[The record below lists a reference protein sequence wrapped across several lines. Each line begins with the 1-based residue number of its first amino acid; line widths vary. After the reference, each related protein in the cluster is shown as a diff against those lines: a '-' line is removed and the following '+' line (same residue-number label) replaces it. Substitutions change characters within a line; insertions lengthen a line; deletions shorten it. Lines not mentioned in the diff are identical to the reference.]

1 MKILIAIGSK
11 QYSKSTLNLGMK
23 VAQAFNAKT
32 TIIDV
37 GEKISEFSSQLVE
50 LAQDQMESW
59 DFDRPGVDVLEWAFE
74 YLADNNYL
82 SDNSLIDSKQIET
95 GFPKNRLIDDGE
107 DRKLVYLSGTVCED
121 VNLILRNGDIISEL
135 REEVQYGGYDVT
147 IGGKSQKRNMSHD
160 LLQYINSSILVV
172 NQYNNEKF
180 NRVLLPIDDSPG
192 SMKAAKYGIRVALAY
207 NIGID
212 IFTVIDNGVSTEDD
226 SLKVSKIL
234 KLIRRSAVDHT
245 YLEEEGDPVEKI
257 IEKANDDKIIVMRA
271 STMSPIKRYFKG
283 SKPLSVMNKCNVPIL
298 IVK

>member
-11 QYSKSTLNLGMK
+11 RYSKPTLHLGMK

-59 DFDRPGVDVLEWAFE
+59 DFDPPGVDVLEWAF
-74 YLADNNYL
+74 NYL

-95 GFPKNRLIDDGE
+95 GFPKNRLINDGE

-147 IGGKSQKRNMSHD
+147 IVGKSQKRNMFHD

-180 NRVLLPIDDSPG
+180 TRVLLPVDNSSG
-192 SMKAAKYGIRVALAY
+192 TMKAAKYGIRVAIAY

-212 IFTVIDNGVSTEDD
+212 ILTVMDNNGSNKDG
-226 SLKVSKIL
+226 SLKISKVT
-234 KLIRRSAVDHT
+234 KLIRRSGINYTH
-245 YLEEEGDPVEKI
+245 LQEQGNPVEKI
-257 IEKANDDKIIVMRA
+257 IEKANDDKIIVMGA
-271 STMSPIKRYFKG
+271 SNMSPIKRYFKG
-283 SKPLSVMNKCNVPIL
+283 SKPLSVMNRCNVPIL

>member
-11 QYSKSTLNLGMK
+11 QYSKPTLHLGME
-23 VAQAFNAKT
+23 VAEAFKAKT

-59 DFDRPGVDVLEWAFE
+59 DFDPPGVDVLEWAF
-74 YLADNNYL
+74 NYL
-82 SDNSLIDSKQIET
+82 SDNNLIDSKQIET

-121 VNLILRNGDIISEL
+121 VNLILRNGDIIAEL
-135 REEVQYGGYDVT
+135 REEVQYDNYDLT
-147 IGGKSQKRNMSHD
+147 IVGKSQKRNMSHD

-172 NQYNNEKF
+172 NQYDNEKF
-180 NRVLLPIDDSPG
+180 KRVLLPINNEGG

-207 NIGID
+207 DIGID
-212 IFTVIDNGVSTEDD
+212 IFTVSNDQAPLNDENKQID
-226 SLKVSKIL
+226 KI
-234 KLIRRSAVDHT
+234 KKIIRRSGVKCVHEKDK
-245 YLEEEGDPVEKI
+245 GDTVEKV
-257 IEKANDDKIIVMRA
+257 IEKAGNDKIIVMR
-271 STMSPIKRYFKG
+271 SSEMSPIKRYFKG
-283 SKPLSVMNKCNVPIL
+283 SIPLSIMNKCNVPIL

>member
-11 QYSKSTLNLGMK
+11 RYSKPTLHLGMK

-59 DFDRPGVDVLEWAFE
+59 DFDQPGVDVLEWAF
-74 YLADNNYL
+74 NYL

-95 GFPKNRLIDDGE
+95 GFPKNKLIDDGE

-147 IGGKSQKRNMSHD
+147 IVGKSQKRNMFHD

-172 NQYNNEKF
+172 NQYNDEKF
-180 NRVLLPIDDSPG
+180 TRVLLPVDGSPG
-192 SMKAAKYGIRVALAY
+192 TMKAAKYGIRVAISY

-212 IFTVIDNGVSTEDD
+212 ILTVMDNNGSNKDG
-226 SLKVSKIL
+226 SLKISKVT
-234 KLIRRSAVDHT
+234 KLIRRSGINYTH
-245 YLEEEGDPVEKI
+245 LQEQGNPVEKI
-257 IEKANDDKIIVMRA
+257 IEKANDDKIIVMGA
-271 STMSPIKRYFKG
+271 SNMSPIKRYFKG
-283 SKPLSVMNKCNVPIL
+283 SKPLSVMNRCNVPIL

>member
-11 QYSKSTLNLGMK
+11 RYSKPTLHLGMK

-59 DFDRPGVDVLEWAFE
+59 DFDQPGVDVLEWAF
-74 YLADNNYL
+74 NYL

-95 GFPKNRLIDDGE
+95 GFPKNKLIDDGE

-147 IGGKSQKRNMSHD
+147 ILGKSQKRNMSHD

-180 NRVLLPIDDSPG
+180 TRVLLPVDNSPG
-192 SMKAAKYGIRVALAY
+192 TMKAAKYGIRVAIAY

-212 IFTVIDNGVSTEDD
+212 ILTVMDNNGSNKDG
-226 SLKVSKIL
+226 SLKISKVT
-234 KLIRRSAVDHT
+234 KLIRRSGINYTH
-245 YLEEEGDPVEKI
+245 LQEQGNPVEKI
-257 IEKANDDKIIVMRA
+257 IEKANDDKIIVMGA
-271 STMSPIKRYFKG
+271 SNMSPIKRYFKG
-283 SKPLSVMNKCNVPIL
+283 SKPLSVMNMCNVPIL

>member
-11 QYSKSTLNLGMK
+11 RYSKPTLNLGMK

-59 DFDRPGVDVLEWAFE
+59 DFDQPGVDVLEWAF
-74 YLADNNYL
+74 NYL

-95 GFPKNRLIDDGE
+95 GFPKNKLIDDGE

-147 IGGKSQKRNMSHD
+147 ILGKSQKRNMSHD

-180 NRVLLPIDDSPG
+180 TRVLLPVDNSSG
-192 SMKAAKYGIRVALAY
+192 TMKAAKYGIRVAIAY

-212 IFTVIDNGVSTEDD
+212 ILTVMDNNGSNKDG
-226 SLKVSKIL
+226 SLKISKVT
-234 KLIRRSAVDHT
+234 KLIRRSGINYTH
-245 YLEEEGDPVEKI
+245 LQEQGNPVEKI
-257 IEKANDDKIIVMRA
+257 IEKANDDKIIVMGA
-271 STMSPIKRYFKG
+271 SNMSPIKRYFKG
-283 SKPLSVMNKCNVPIL
+283 SKPLSVMNRCNVPIL

>member
-59 DFDRPGVDVLEWAFE
+59 DFDPPGVDVLEWAF
-74 YLADNNYL
+74 NYL

-135 REEVQYGGYDVT
+135 REEVQYGKYDVT
-147 IGGKSQKRNMSHD
+147 IVGKSQKRNMSHD
-160 LLQYINSSILVV
+160 LLQYINSS
-172 NQYNNEKF
+172 
-180 NRVLLPIDDSPG
+180 
-192 SMKAAKYGIRVALAY
+192 
-207 NIGID
+207 
-212 IFTVIDNGVSTEDD
+212 
-226 SLKVSKIL
+226 
-234 KLIRRSAVDHT
+234 
-245 YLEEEGDPVEKI
+245 
-257 IEKANDDKIIVMRA
+257 
-271 STMSPIKRYFKG
+271 
-283 SKPLSVMNKCNVPIL
+283 
-298 IVK
+298 